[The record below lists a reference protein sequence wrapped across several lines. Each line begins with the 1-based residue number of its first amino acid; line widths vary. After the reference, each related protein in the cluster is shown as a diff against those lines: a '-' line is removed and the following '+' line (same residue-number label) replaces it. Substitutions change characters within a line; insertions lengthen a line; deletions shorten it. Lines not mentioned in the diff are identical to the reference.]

1 MQRVRHFYRELAAG
15 RLLMAFQP
23 VVALPD
29 FGQVLYH
36 EALLRHSSVIR
47 QPFAPFSRLEK
58 QGMMLRL
65 DLSVMSTV
73 IQRLRLHPGLSLG
86 CNISA
91 QSAILVEDWQPV
103 LQQLAAEPEVACRLV
118 IEITESA
125 ATPNITR
132 AVDFVNTMRA
142 SGCRIAVDD
151 FGSGYST
158 LEFILQSSPDIIK
171 IDKGYMERARIN
183 PLGRTTLSHLLPLC
197 KSLAPCVIVEGI
209 ETHADSE
216 MVNDLGGN
224 WGQGYLLG
232 RPSLQALGSPCKVLA
247 PRQPSM
253 SRHWPPQHEAP
264 VLNNG

>member
-23 VVALPD
+23 VVALPAL
-29 FGQVLYH
+29 GHILYH
-36 EALLRHSSVIR
+36 EALLRHSSAFR
-47 QPFAPFSRLEK
+47 QPFAPFARLEK
-58 QGMMLRL
+58 LGMMLRL

-73 IQRLRLHPGLSLG
+73 IQRLRLHPDLSLS

-91 QSAILVEDWQPV
+91 QSAILAEGWQPL
-103 LQQLAAEPEVACRLV
+103 LQQLLEEPEVACRLV

-125 ATPNITR
+125 ATPDIPM
-132 AVDFVNTMRA
+132 AVDFVNAMRA
-142 SGCRIAVDD
+142 TGCRVAVDD

-158 LEFILQSSPDIIK
+158 LEFILQSRPDIIK
-171 IDKGYMERARIN
+171 IDQGYMKRARTN

-209 ETHADSE
+209 ETRADSE
-216 MVNDLGGN
+216 MVNDLGGE

-232 RPSLQALGSPCKVLA
+232 RPSLETLGTPCKVLA
-247 PRQPSM
+247 AFQPSEP
-253 SRHWPPQHEAP
+253 RDWPPHHEATESDK
-264 VLNNG
+264 G